1 MDSIR
6 ELEDKLNEA
15 SNNLNKVREAIHAF
29 ETKIADASIQKHKV
43 GLNLTNRITHYTSL
57 CSLQ

>member
-15 SNNLNKVREAIHAF
+15 SNNLNKVREAIQAF

-43 GLNLTNRITHYTSL
+43 
-57 CSLQ
+57 